1 MKKPYNNNQIQSYIL
16 FIYFLNFKK
25 MSITTKM
32 PNLEDTEQS
41 FLIGFVEEYYKSD
54 DFKKASLIIESLK
67 SENQPI
73 RLFCAKRLTDL
84 GNILGVARIEDE
96 LIPFITD
103 LILNFENDGEILS
116 EYSNQILNLL
126 IILKKNNR
134 LSFIGIRSLEILSGN
149 DDEIVRQ
156 TAINNLSKLIELL
169 DEQIIT
175 NEIFP
180 LMKRLIENDLK
191 TKMSC
196 CYLFPIVYPKLE
208 NSDIK
213 KELLQ
218 VYSEISKDESPSV
231 RRAAADNIK
240 FFCKVEEN
248 EVISLLFKLYND
260 FIKDSVDIVKIY
272 TIQSTPDL
280 LNKLSINNQEK
291 LILNFTK
298 SMAEEKAWRVKYSAI
313 ECIAKISENIN
324 IPSFEKK
331 YVSLLML
338 FLKDREAEVKCAV
351 LNYFEK
357 FINLIS
363 INTFKINFLPLFK
376 SISNDNNLHVRSSY
390 ANTLLKCIP
399 YFKQDEQL
407 INNITPIINK
417 LLKDEIVEVQYATIE
432 NIDKIILLSKED
444 ESIIEKYIMPI
455 IKESMNVEKK
465 WRFRC
470 IIAEN
475 ILKIISDLDSGVIN
489 KYFLDVIIK
498 LFYDHAYDIRL
509 IVWKIIEKLVNI
521 MDDNFIQDKIWETQK
536 LQMKNNNY
544 ILRISAMKSIDYL
557 KQYYK
562 KEFIMNEIIPYII
575 NNIKDDKIPNVKF
588 SACEVLES
596 LVVFIGKEEK
606 CKKFV
611 EDFLNGFFNDKDD
624 DVVFIS
630 KSAFNELQK

>member
-1 MKKPYNNNQIQSYIL
+1 
-16 FIYFLNFKK
+16 

-32 PNLEDTEQS
+32 PNIEDTEQS
-41 FLIGFVEEYYKSD
+41 FLIAFVEEYYKSD
-54 DFKKASLIIESLK
+54 DFQKASLIIESLK
-67 SENQPI
+67 SDNQPI
-73 RLFCAKRLTDL
+73 RSFCAKRLTDL
-84 GNILGVARIEDE
+84 GNILGVIRIEDE

-208 NSDIK
+208 NQDIK

-240 FFCKVEEN
+240 FFCKVEED
-248 EVISLLFKLYND
+248 EVINLLFKLYND
-260 FIKDSVDIVKIY
+260 FIKDTVDIVKIY
-272 TIQSTPDL
+272 TIQSTPYL
-280 LNKLSINNQEK
+280 LDKLSISNQEK

-313 ECIAKISENIN
+313 ECIEKISENIS
-324 IPSFEKK
+324 IASFEKK
-331 YVSLLML
+331 YASILML
-338 FLKDREAEVKCAV
+338 FLKDPEAEVKCAV
-351 LNYFEK
+351 LNHFEK
-357 FINLIS
+357 LINLIS
-363 INTFKINFLPLFK
+363 INTFKLNFLPLFK
-376 SISNDNNLHVRSSY
+376 TISNDNNIHVRSSY

-417 LLKDEIVEVQYATIE
+417 FLKDEIIEVQYATIE
-432 NIDKIILLSKED
+432 NLDKIILLSKQD

-455 IKESMNVEKK
+455 IKESMNQDKK
-465 WRFRC
+465 WRFRY
-470 IIAEN
+470 IIVEN
-475 ILKIISDLDSGVIN
+475 LLKIITELDKEIIN
-489 KYFLDVIIK
+489 KYFLEIIMK
-498 LFYDHAYDIRL
+498 LFSDHAYDIRL

-521 MDDNFIQDKIWETQK
+521 MDNDFIQNKIWEMQK
-536 LQMKNNNY
+536 AQMKSNNY
-544 ILRISAMKSIDYL
+544 ILRIASMKSVDYL

-562 KEFIMNEIIPYII
+562 KEFIGSDIIPYIV
-575 NNIKDDKIPNVKF
+575 NNIKEDKIPNVKF
-588 SACEVLES
+588 SACEVLAS

-630 KSAFNELQK
+630 KNAFNELQK

>member
-1 MKKPYNNNQIQSYIL
+1 
-16 FIYFLNFKK
+16 

-32 PNLEDTEQS
+32 PTIEDTEQA
-41 FLIGFVEEYYKSD
+41 FLIDFVEEYYKSD

-67 SENQPI
+67 SDNQPI

-84 GNILGVARIEDE
+84 GNILGIIRIEDE

-103 LILNFENDGEILS
+103 LILNFETDGEILA

-208 NSDIK
+208 NQDIK

-240 FFCKVEEN
+240 LFCKVQEN
-248 EVISLLFKLYND
+248 EVINLLFKLYND
-260 FIKDSVDIVKIY
+260 FIKDPVDIVKIY
-272 TIQSTPDL
+272 TIKSTPYL
-280 LNKLSINNQEK
+280 LKKLSINNQEK

-313 ECIAKISENIN
+313 ECISKISENIDIN
-324 IPSFEKK
+324 SFEKK
-331 YVSLLML
+331 YVSILML
-338 FLKDREAEVKCAV
+338 FLKDPEPEVKCAV
-351 LNYFEK
+351 LNYFDS
-357 FINLIS
+357 FINHIS
-363 INTFKINFLPLFK
+363 INTFKTNLLPLFK
-376 SISNDNNLHVRSSY
+376 NVSNDNNLHVRSSF

-399 YFKQDEQL
+399 YFRQDEQL
-407 INNITPIINK
+407 INNIIPMINK
-417 LLKDEIVEVQYATIE
+417 FLKDEIVEVQYATIE
-432 NIDKIILLSKED
+432 NIDKIILLSKND
-444 ESIIEKYIMPI
+444 DNIIEKYIMPI
-455 IKESMNVEKK
+455 IKEGMSEDKK
-465 WRFRC
+465 WRFRY
-470 IIAEN
+470 IIVEN
-475 ILKIISDLDSGVIN
+475 ILKIITELDKETIN
-489 KYFLDVIIK
+489 KYFIDVIIK
-498 LFYDHAYDIRL
+498 LFSDYAYEIRL
-509 IVWKIIEKLVNI
+509 TIWKVIEKLVNI
-521 MDDNFIQDKIWETQK
+521 MDKDFIEAKIWQTQK
-536 LQMKNNNY
+536 EQMKSNNY
-544 ILRISAMKSIDYL
+544 ILRISAMKSVDYL
-557 KQYYK
+557 KKYYRK
-562 KEFIMNEIIPYII
+562 DFIKNNIIPYII
-575 NNIKDDKIPNVKF
+575 NEIKDDKIPNVKF
-588 SACEVLES
+588 SACEVLAS
-596 LVVFIGKEEK
+596 LVKYIDNEEK
-606 CKKFV
+606 SKKFV
-611 EDFLNGFFNDKDD
+611 ENFLNGFFNDKDE
-624 DVVFIS
+624 DVVFFS
-630 KSAFNELQK
+630 KKAFNELQNKM

>member
-1 MKKPYNNNQIQSYIL
+1 
-16 FIYFLNFKK
+16 
-25 MSITTKM
+25 MSIQTKM
-32 PNLEDTEQS
+32 PNIEDTEQA

-54 DFKKASLIIESLK
+54 DFKKASLVIESLK
-67 SENQPI
+67 SDYQPI

-84 GNILGVARIEDE
+84 GNILGIVRIEDE

-103 LILNFENDGEILS
+103 LILNFENDGEILG

-126 IILKKNNR
+126 KILKKNNR

-208 NSDIK
+208 NQDIK

-248 EVISLLFKLYND
+248 EVIGLLFKLYNE
-260 FIKDSVDIVKIY
+260 FIKDPVDIVKIY

-280 LNKLSINNQEK
+280 LNKLSINLQEN

-298 SMAEEKAWRVKYSAI
+298 SMAEERAWRVKYSAI
-313 ECIAKISENIN
+313 ECIVKISENIN
-324 IPSFEKK
+324 IISFEKK
-331 YVSLLML
+331 YVSILML
-338 FLKDREAEVKCAV
+338 FLKDSEPEVKCAV
-351 LNYFEK
+351 LNYFDK
-357 FINLIS
+357 FINHIS
-363 INTFKINFLPLFK
+363 INTFKTNFLPLFK
-376 SISNDNNLHVRSSY
+376 NISNDNNIHVRSSY

-407 INNITPIINK
+407 INNIIPMMNK
-417 LLKDEIVEVQYATIE
+417 FLKDEIVEVQYATIE
-432 NIDKIILLSKED
+432 NLDKIILLSKND

-455 IKESMNVEKK
+455 IKEGMSEEKK
-465 WRFRC
+465 WRFRY
-470 IIAEN
+470 IIADN
-475 ILKIISDLDSGVIN
+475 ILKIISDIDKKIIET
-489 KYFLDVIIK
+489 YFLNVIFK
-498 LFYDHAYDIRL
+498 LFGDHAYDIRIL
-509 IVWKIIEKLVNI
+509 IWKIIEKLANI
-521 MDDNFIQDKIWETQK
+521 MDNNFMEIKIWELQK
-536 LQMKNNNY
+536 EQMKSSNY
-544 ILRISAMKSIDYL
+544 ILRISAMKSIEYL
-557 KQYYK
+557 KKYYN
-562 KEFIMNEIIPYII
+562 KEFIINTIIPHIVT
-575 NNIKDDKIPNVKF
+575 NLKGDKIPNVKF
-588 SACEVLES
+588 SACEVLAS
-596 LVVFIGKEEK
+596 LVIFLDKEEK
-606 CKKFV
+606 SKKFV
-611 EDFLNGFFNDKDD
+611 EDFLKGFLNDKDE
-624 DVVFIS
+624 DVVFFS
-630 KSAFNELQK
+630 KNAFNELQKIN

>member
-1 MKKPYNNNQIQSYIL
+1 
-16 FIYFLNFKK
+16 

-32 PNLEDTEQS
+32 PNIEDTEQS
-41 FLIGFVEEYYKSD
+41 FLIAFVEEYYKSD
-54 DFKKASLIIESLK
+54 DFQKASLIIESLK
-67 SENQPI
+67 SDNQPI
-73 RLFCAKRLTDL
+73 RSFCAKRLTDL
-84 GNILGVARIEDE
+84 GNILGVIRIEDE

>member
-1 MKKPYNNNQIQSYIL
+1 
-16 FIYFLNFKK
+16 

-32 PNLEDTEQS
+32 PNIEDTEQS
-41 FLIGFVEEYYKSD
+41 FLIAFVEEYYKSD
-54 DFKKASLIIESLK
+54 DFKKASLVIESLK
-67 SENQPI
+67 SDYQPI

-84 GNILGVARIEDE
+84 GNILGIVRIEDE

-103 LILNFENDGEILS
+103 LILNFENDGEILG

-126 IILKKNNR
+126 KILKKNNR

-208 NSDIK
+208 NQDIK

-248 EVISLLFKLYND
+248 EVIGLLFKLYNE
-260 FIKDSVDIVKIY
+260 FIKDPVDIVKIY

-280 LNKLSINNQEK
+280 LNKLSINLQEN

-298 SMAEEKAWRVKYSAI
+298 SMAEERAWRVKYSAI
-313 ECIAKISENIN
+313 ECIVKISENIN
-324 IPSFEKK
+324 IISFEKK
-331 YVSLLML
+331 YVSILML
-338 FLKDREAEVKCAV
+338 FLKDSEPEVKCAV
-351 LNYFEK
+351 LNYFDK
-357 FINLIS
+357 FINHIS
-363 INTFKINFLPLFK
+363 INTFKTNLLPLFK
-376 SISNDNNLHVRSSY
+376 NISNDNNIHVRSSY

-407 INNITPIINK
+407 INNIIPMMNK
-417 LLKDEIVEVQYATIE
+417 FLKDEIVEVQYATIE
-432 NIDKIILLSKED
+432 NLDKIILLSKND

-455 IKESMNVEKK
+455 IKEGMSEEKK
-465 WRFRC
+465 WRFRY
-470 IIAEN
+470 IIADN
-475 ILKIISDLDSGVIN
+475 ILKIISDIDKKIIET
-489 KYFLDVIIK
+489 YFLNVIFK
-498 LFYDHAYDIRL
+498 LFGDHAYDIRIL
-509 IVWKIIEKLVNI
+509 IWKIIEKLANI
-521 MDDNFIQDKIWETQK
+521 MDNNFMEIKIWELQK
-536 LQMKNNNY
+536 EQMKSSNY
-544 ILRISAMKSIDYL
+544 ILRISAMKSIEYL
-557 KQYYK
+557 KKYYN
-562 KEFIMNEIIPYII
+562 KEFIINTIIPHIVT
-575 NNIKDDKIPNVKF
+575 NLKGDKIPNVKF
-588 SACEVLES
+588 SACEVLAS
-596 LVVFIGKEEK
+596 LVIFLDKEEK
-606 CKKFV
+606 SKKFV
-611 EDFLNGFFNDKDD
+611 EDFLKGFLNDKDE
-624 DVVFIS
+624 DVVFFS
-630 KSAFNELQK
+630 KNAFNELQKIH

>member
-1 MKKPYNNNQIQSYIL
+1 
-16 FIYFLNFKK
+16 

-32 PNLEDTEQS
+32 PNIEDTEQS
-41 FLIGFVEEYYKSD
+41 FLIAFVEEYYKSD
-54 DFKKASLIIESLK
+54 DFKKASLVIESLK
-67 SENQPI
+67 SDYQPI

-84 GNILGVARIEDE
+84 GNILGIVRIEDE

-103 LILNFENDGEILS
+103 LILNFENDGEILG

-126 IILKKNNR
+126 KILKKNNR

-208 NSDIK
+208 NQDIK

-248 EVISLLFKLYND
+248 EVIGLLFKLYNE
-260 FIKDSVDIVKIY
+260 FIKDPVDIVKIY

-280 LNKLSINNQEK
+280 LNKLSINLQEN

-298 SMAEEKAWRVKYSAI
+298 SMAEERAWRVKYSAI
-313 ECIAKISENIN
+313 ECIVKISENIN
-324 IPSFEKK
+324 IISFEKK
-331 YVSLLML
+331 YVSILML
-338 FLKDREAEVKCAV
+338 FLKDSEPEVKCAV
-351 LNYFEK
+351 LNYFDK
-357 FINLIS
+357 FINHIS
-363 INTFKINFLPLFK
+363 INTFKTNFLPLFK
-376 SISNDNNLHVRSSY
+376 NISNDNNIHVRSSY

-399 YFKQDEQL
+399 YFRQDEQL
-407 INNITPIINK
+407 INNIIPMMNK
-417 LLKDEIVEVQYATIE
+417 FLKDEIVEVQYATIE
-432 NIDKIILLSKED
+432 NLDKIILLSKND

-455 IKESMNVEKK
+455 IKEGMSEEKK
-465 WRFRC
+465 WRFRY
-470 IIAEN
+470 IIADN
-475 ILKIISDLDSGVIN
+475 ILKIISDIDKKIIET
-489 KYFLDVIIK
+489 YFLNVIFK
-498 LFYDHAYDIRL
+498 LFGDHAYDIRIL
-509 IVWKIIEKLVNI
+509 IWKIIEKLANI
-521 MDDNFIQDKIWETQK
+521 MDNNFMEIKIWELQK
-536 LQMKNNNY
+536 EQMKSSNY
-544 ILRISAMKSIDYL
+544 ILRISAMKSIEYL
-557 KQYYK
+557 KKYYN
-562 KEFIMNEIIPYII
+562 KEFIINTIIPHIVT
-575 NNIKDDKIPNVKF
+575 NLKGDKIPNVKF
-588 SACEVLES
+588 SACEVLAS
-596 LVVFIGKEEK
+596 LVIFLDKEEK
-606 CKKFV
+606 SKKFV
-611 EDFLNGFFNDKDD
+611 EDFLKGFLNDKDE
-624 DVVFIS
+624 DVVFFS
-630 KSAFNELQK
+630 KNAFNELQKIN

>member
-1 MKKPYNNNQIQSYIL
+1 
-16 FIYFLNFKK
+16 

-32 PNLEDTEQS
+32 PNLEETEQS

-54 DFKKASLIIESLK
+54 DFKKASFIIESLK

>member
-1 MKKPYNNNQIQSYIL
+1 
-16 FIYFLNFKK
+16 

-562 KEFIMNEIIPYII
+562 KEFIVNEIIPYII

-630 KSAFNELQK
+630 KSAFDELQK

>member
-417 LLKDEIVEVQYATIE
+417 FLKDEIVEVQYATIE

-630 KSAFNELQK
+630 KSAFDELQK

>member
-1 MKKPYNNNQIQSYIL
+1 MSEDLQALMDDSEETQL
-16 FIYFLNFKK
+16 LDFI
-25 MSITTKM
+25 
-32 PNLEDTEQS
+32 
-41 FLIGFVEEYYKSD
+41 EEYN
-54 DFKKASLIIESLK
+54 K
-67 SENQPI
+67 SEDIKKVSMVSTNMKSKVQPI
-73 RLFCAKRLTDL
+73 RVFCSKQLTDIGKLL
-84 GNILGVARIEDE
+84 GISRIEDE
-96 LIPFITD
+96 IIPFITD

-417 LLKDEIVEVQYATIE
+417 FLKDEIVEVQYATIE

>member
-1 MKKPYNNNQIQSYIL
+1 
-16 FIYFLNFKK
+16 

-54 DFKKASLIIESLK
+54 DFKKASFIIESLK

-624 DVVFIS
+624 DVIFIS

>member
-1 MKKPYNNNQIQSYIL
+1 
-16 FIYFLNFKK
+16 

-32 PNLEDTEQS
+32 PTIEDTEQA
-41 FLIGFVEEYYKSD
+41 FLIDFVEEYYKSD

-67 SENQPI
+67 SDNQPT

-84 GNILGVARIEDE
+84 GNILGIIRIEDE

-103 LILNFENDGEILS
+103 LILNFETDGEILA

-208 NSDIK
+208 NQDIK

-240 FFCKVEEN
+240 LFCKVQEN
-248 EVISLLFKLYND
+248 EVINLLFKLYND
-260 FIKDSVDIVKIY
+260 FIKDPVDIVKIY
-272 TIQSTPDL
+272 TIKSTPYL
-280 LNKLSINNQEK
+280 LKKLSINNQEK

-313 ECIAKISENIN
+313 ECISKISENIDIN
-324 IPSFEKK
+324 SFEKK
-331 YVSLLML
+331 YVSILML
-338 FLKDREAEVKCAV
+338 FLKDPEPEVKCAV
-351 LNYFEK
+351 LNYFDS
-357 FINLIS
+357 FINHIS
-363 INTFKINFLPLFK
+363 INTFKTNLLPLFK
-376 SISNDNNLHVRSSY
+376 NVSNDNNLHVRSSF

-399 YFKQDEQL
+399 YFRQDEQL
-407 INNITPIINK
+407 INNIIPMINK
-417 LLKDEIVEVQYATIE
+417 FLKDEIVEVQYATIE
-432 NIDKIILLSKED
+432 NIDKIILLSKND
-444 ESIIEKYIMPI
+444 DNIIEKYIMPI
-455 IKESMNVEKK
+455 IKEGMSEDKK
-465 WRFRC
+465 WRFRY
-470 IIAEN
+470 IIVEN
-475 ILKIISDLDSGVIN
+475 ILKIITELDKETIN
-489 KYFLDVIIK
+489 KYFIDVIIK
-498 LFYDHAYDIRL
+498 LFSDYAYEIRL
-509 IVWKIIEKLVNI
+509 TIWKVIEKLVNI
-521 MDDNFIQDKIWETQK
+521 MDKDFIEAKIWQTQK
-536 LQMKNNNY
+536 DQMKSNNY
-544 ILRISAMKSIDYL
+544 ILRISAMKSVDYL
-557 KQYYK
+557 KKYYRK
-562 KEFIMNEIIPYII
+562 DFIKNNIIPYII
-575 NNIKDDKIPNVKF
+575 NEIKDDKIPNVKF
-588 SACEVLES
+588 SSCEVLAS
-596 LVVFIGKEEK
+596 LVKYIDNEENT
-606 CKKFV
+606 KKFV
-611 EDFLNGFFNDKDD
+611 ENFLNGFFNDKDE
-624 DVVFIS
+624 DVVFFS
-630 KSAFNELQK
+630 KKAFNELQNKM

>member
-1 MKKPYNNNQIQSYIL
+1 
-16 FIYFLNFKK
+16 
-25 MSITTKM
+25 MSIQTKM
-32 PNLEDTEQS
+32 PNIENTEQA

-54 DFKKASLIIESLK
+54 NFKKASLIIDSLK
-67 SENQPI
+67 SDNQPI

-84 GNILGVARIEDE
+84 GNILGIMRIEDE

-103 LILNFENDGEILS
+103 LILNFENDGEVLT

-126 IILKKNNR
+126 KILKMNNR

-156 TAINNLSKLIELL
+156 NAINNLSKLIELL

-208 NSDIK
+208 NQDIK

-248 EVISLLFKLYND
+248 EVINLLFKLYSE
-260 FIKDSVDIVKIY
+260 FIQDPVDIVKIY
-272 TIQSTPDL
+272 TIQSTPYL
-280 LNKLSINNQEK
+280 LGKLSYNNQEN

-313 ECIAKISENIN
+313 ECIAKISENIS
-324 IPSFEKK
+324 IISFEKK
-331 YVSLLML
+331 YVSILML
-338 FLKDREAEVKCAV
+338 FLKDSEAEVKCAV
-351 LNYFEK
+351 LNYFDK

-363 INTFKINFLPLFK
+363 IDTFKLNFLPMFK
-376 SISNDNNLHVRSSY
+376 NISNDNNIHVRSSF

-399 YFKQDEQL
+399 YFRQDEQL
-407 INNITPIINK
+407 INSILPIMNK
-417 LLKDEIVEVQYATIE
+417 FLKDEIVEVQYATIE
-432 NIDKIILLSKED
+432 NIDKIILLSKND
-444 ESIIEKYIMPI
+444 DNILEKYIMPI
-455 IKESMNVEKK
+455 IKEGMSEDKK
-465 WRFRC
+465 WRFRY

-475 ILKIISDLDSGVIN
+475 LLKIITELDKEKIN
-489 KYFLDVIIK
+489 KYFLDIIIK
-498 LFYDHAYDIRL
+498 LFSDHAYEIRL
-509 IVWKIIEKLVNI
+509 TIWKIIEKLVNI
-521 MDDNFIQDKIWETQK
+521 MDNDFMEGKIWEMQK
-536 LQMKNNNY
+536 EQMKSSNY
-544 ILRISAMKSIDYL
+544 LLRISSMKSIDYL
-557 KQYYK
+557 KNYYN
-562 KEFIMNEIIPYII
+562 KELIQNTIIPYII

-588 SACEVLES
+588 SACEVLSS
-596 LVVFIGKEEK
+596 LVIFINKEEK
-606 CKKFV
+606 SKKFV
-611 EDFLNGFFNDKDD
+611 ESFLNGFFNDKDE
-624 DVVFIS
+624 DVVFFS

>member
-1 MKKPYNNNQIQSYIL
+1 
-16 FIYFLNFKK
+16 

-32 PNLEDTEQS
+32 PNIEDTEQS
-41 FLIGFVEEYYKSD
+41 FLIAFVEEYYKSD
-54 DFKKASLIIESLK
+54 DFKKASLVIESLK
-67 SENQPI
+67 SDYQPI

-84 GNILGVARIEDE
+84 GNILGIVRIEDE

-103 LILNFENDGEILS
+103 LILNFENDGEILG

-126 IILKKNNR
+126 KILKKNNR

-208 NSDIK
+208 NQDIK

-248 EVISLLFKLYND
+248 EVIGLLFKLYNE
-260 FIKDSVDIVKIY
+260 FIKDPVDIVKIY

-280 LNKLSINNQEK
+280 LNKLSINLQEN

-298 SMAEEKAWRVKYSAI
+298 SMAEERAWRVKYSAI
-313 ECIAKISENIN
+313 ECIVKISENIN
-324 IPSFEKK
+324 IISFEKK
-331 YVSLLML
+331 YVSILML
-338 FLKDREAEVKCAV
+338 FLKDSEPEVKCAV
-351 LNYFEK
+351 LNYFDK
-357 FINLIS
+357 FINHIS
-363 INTFKINFLPLFK
+363 INTFKTNFLPLFK
-376 SISNDNNLHVRSSY
+376 NISNDNNIHVRSSY

-407 INNITPIINK
+407 INNIIPMMNK
-417 LLKDEIVEVQYATIE
+417 FLKDEIVEVQYATIE
-432 NIDKIILLSKED
+432 NLDKIILLSKND

-455 IKESMNVEKK
+455 IKEGMSEEKK
-465 WRFRC
+465 WRFRY
-470 IIAEN
+470 IIADN
-475 ILKIISDLDSGVIN
+475 ILKIISDIDKKIIET
-489 KYFLDVIIK
+489 YFLNVIFK
-498 LFYDHAYDIRL
+498 LFGDHAYDIRIL
-509 IVWKIIEKLVNI
+509 IWKIIEKLANI
-521 MDDNFIQDKIWETQK
+521 MDNNFMEIKIWQLQK
-536 LQMKNNNY
+536 EQMKSSNY
-544 ILRISAMKSIDYL
+544 ILRISAMKSIEYL
-557 KQYYK
+557 KKYYN
-562 KEFIMNEIIPYII
+562 KEFIINTIIPHIVT
-575 NNIKDDKIPNVKF
+575 NLKGDKIPNVKF
-588 SACEVLES
+588 SACEVLAS
-596 LVVFIGKEEK
+596 LVIFLDKEEK
-606 CKKFV
+606 SKKFV
-611 EDFLNGFFNDKDD
+611 EDFLKGFLNDKDE
-624 DVVFIS
+624 DVVFFS
-630 KSAFNELQK
+630 KNAFNELQKIN

>member
-1 MKKPYNNNQIQSYIL
+1 
-16 FIYFLNFKK
+16 

-417 LLKDEIVEVQYATIE
+417 FLKDEIVEVQYATIE

-588 SACEVLES
+588 SACEALES

>member
-1 MKKPYNNNQIQSYIL
+1 
-16 FIYFLNFKK
+16 

-32 PNLEDTEQS
+32 PTIEDTEQA
-41 FLIGFVEEYYKSD
+41 FLIDFVEEYYKSD

-67 SENQPI
+67 SDNQPT

-84 GNILGVARIEDE
+84 GNILGIIRIEDE

-103 LILNFENDGEILS
+103 LILNFETDGEILA

-208 NSDIK
+208 NQDIK

-240 FFCKVEEN
+240 LFCKVQEN
-248 EVISLLFKLYND
+248 EVINLLFKLYND
-260 FIKDSVDIVKIY
+260 FIKDPVDIVKIY
-272 TIQSTPDL
+272 TIKSTPYL
-280 LNKLSINNQEK
+280 LKKLSINNQEK

-313 ECIAKISENIN
+313 ECISKISENIDIN
-324 IPSFEKK
+324 SFEKK
-331 YVSLLML
+331 YVSILML
-338 FLKDREAEVKCAV
+338 FLKDPEPEVKCAV
-351 LNYFEK
+351 LNYFDS
-357 FINLIS
+357 FINHIS
-363 INTFKINFLPLFK
+363 INTFKTNLLPLFK
-376 SISNDNNLHVRSSY
+376 NVSNDNNLHVRSSF

-399 YFKQDEQL
+399 YFRQDEQL
-407 INNITPIINK
+407 INNIIPMINK
-417 LLKDEIVEVQYATIE
+417 FLKDEIVEVQYATIE
-432 NIDKIILLSKED
+432 NIDKIILLSKND
-444 ESIIEKYIMPI
+444 DNIIEKYIMPI
-455 IKESMNVEKK
+455 IKEGMSEDKK
-465 WRFRC
+465 WRFRY
-470 IIAEN
+470 IIVEN
-475 ILKIISDLDSGVIN
+475 ILKIITELDKETIN
-489 KYFLDVIIK
+489 KYFIDVIIK
-498 LFYDHAYDIRL
+498 LFSDYAYEIRL
-509 IVWKIIEKLVNI
+509 TIWKVIEKLVNI
-521 MDDNFIQDKIWETQK
+521 MDKDFIEAKIWQTQK
-536 LQMKNNNY
+536 DQMKSNNY
-544 ILRISAMKSIDYL
+544 ILRISAMKSVDYL
-557 KQYYK
+557 KKYYRK
-562 KEFIMNEIIPYII
+562 DFIKNNIIPYII
-575 NNIKDDKIPNVKF
+575 NEIKDDKIPNVKF
-588 SACEVLES
+588 SSCEVLAS
-596 LVVFIGKEEK
+596 LVKYIDNEEK
-606 CKKFV
+606 TKKFV
-611 EDFLNGFFNDKDD
+611 ENFLNGFFNDKDE
-624 DVVFIS
+624 DVVFFS
-630 KSAFNELQK
+630 KKAFNELQNKM

>member
-1 MKKPYNNNQIQSYIL
+1 
-16 FIYFLNFKK
+16 

-32 PNLEDTEQS
+32 PTIEDTEQA
-41 FLIGFVEEYYKSD
+41 FLIDFVEEYYKSD

-67 SENQPI
+67 SDNQPI

-84 GNILGVARIEDE
+84 GNILGIIRIEDE

-103 LILNFENDGEILS
+103 LILNFETDGEILA

-208 NSDIK
+208 NQDIK

-240 FFCKVEEN
+240 LFCKVQEN
-248 EVISLLFKLYND
+248 EVINLLFKLYND
-260 FIKDSVDIVKIY
+260 FIKDPVDIVKIY
-272 TIQSTPDL
+272 TIKSTPYL
-280 LNKLSINNQEK
+280 LKKLSINNQEK

-313 ECIAKISENIN
+313 ECISKISENIDIN
-324 IPSFEKK
+324 SFEKK
-331 YVSLLML
+331 YVSILML
-338 FLKDREAEVKCAV
+338 FLKDPEPEVKCAV
-351 LNYFEK
+351 LNYFDS
-357 FINLIS
+357 FINRIS
-363 INTFKINFLPLFK
+363 INTFKTNLLPLFK
-376 SISNDNNLHVRSSY
+376 NVSNDNNLHVRSSF

-399 YFKQDEQL
+399 YFRQDEQL
-407 INNITPIINK
+407 INNIIPMINK
-417 LLKDEIVEVQYATIE
+417 FLKDEIVEVQYATIE
-432 NIDKIILLSKED
+432 NIDKIILLSKND
-444 ESIIEKYIMPI
+444 DNIIEKYIMPI
-455 IKESMNVEKK
+455 IKEGMSEDKK
-465 WRFRC
+465 WRFRY
-470 IIAEN
+470 IIVEN
-475 ILKIISDLDSGVIN
+475 ILKIITELDKETIN
-489 KYFLDVIIK
+489 KYFIDVIIK
-498 LFYDHAYDIRL
+498 LFSDYAYEIRL
-509 IVWKIIEKLVNI
+509 TIWKVIEKLVNI
-521 MDDNFIQDKIWETQK
+521 MDKDFIEAKIWQTQK
-536 LQMKNNNY
+536 EQMKSNNY
-544 ILRISAMKSIDYL
+544 ILRISAMKSVDYL
-557 KQYYK
+557 KKYYRK
-562 KEFIMNEIIPYII
+562 DFIKNNIIPYII
-575 NNIKDDKIPNVKF
+575 NEIKDDKIPNVKF
-588 SACEVLES
+588 SACEVLAS
-596 LVVFIGKEEK
+596 LVKYIDNEEK
-606 CKKFV
+606 SKKFV
-611 EDFLNGFFNDKDD
+611 ENFLNGFFNDKDE
-624 DVVFIS
+624 DVVFFS
-630 KSAFNELQK
+630 KKAFNELQNKM

>member
-1 MKKPYNNNQIQSYIL
+1 
-16 FIYFLNFKK
+16 

-32 PNLEDTEQS
+32 PNIEDTEQS
-41 FLIGFVEEYYKSD
+41 FLIAFVEEYYKSD
-54 DFKKASLIIESLK
+54 DFKKASLVIESLK
-67 SENQPI
+67 SDYQPI

-84 GNILGVARIEDE
+84 GNILGIVRIEDE

-103 LILNFENDGEILS
+103 LILNFENDGEILG

-126 IILKKNNR
+126 KILKKNNR

-208 NSDIK
+208 NQDIK

-248 EVISLLFKLYND
+248 EVIGLLFKLYNE
-260 FIKDSVDIVKIY
+260 FIKDPVDIVKIY

-280 LNKLSINNQEK
+280 LNKLSINLQEN

-298 SMAEEKAWRVKYSAI
+298 SMAEERAWRVKYSAI
-313 ECIAKISENIN
+313 ECIVKISENIN
-324 IPSFEKK
+324 IISFEKK
-331 YVSLLML
+331 YVSILML
-338 FLKDREAEVKCAV
+338 FLKDSEPEVKCAV
-351 LNYFEK
+351 LNYFDK
-357 FINLIS
+357 FINHIS
-363 INTFKINFLPLFK
+363 INTFKTNFLPLFK
-376 SISNDNNLHVRSSY
+376 NISNDNNIHVRSSY

-407 INNITPIINK
+407 INNIIPMMNK
-417 LLKDEIVEVQYATIE
+417 FLKDEIVEVQYATIE
-432 NIDKIILLSKED
+432 NLDKIILLSKND

-455 IKESMNVEKK
+455 IKEGMSEEKK
-465 WRFRC
+465 WRFRY
-470 IIAEN
+470 IIADN
-475 ILKIISDLDSGVIN
+475 ILKIISDIDKKIIET
-489 KYFLDVIIK
+489 YFLNVIFK
-498 LFYDHAYDIRL
+498 LFGDHAYDIRIL
-509 IVWKIIEKLVNI
+509 IWKIIEKLANI
-521 MDDNFIQDKIWETQK
+521 MDSNFMEIKIWELQK
-536 LQMKNNNY
+536 EQMKSSNY
-544 ILRISAMKSIDYL
+544 ILRISAMKSIEYL
-557 KQYYK
+557 KKYYN
-562 KEFIMNEIIPYII
+562 KEFIINTIIPHIVT
-575 NNIKDDKIPNVKF
+575 NLKGDKIPNVKF
-588 SACEVLES
+588 SACEVLAS
-596 LVVFIGKEEK
+596 LVIFLDKEEK
-606 CKKFV
+606 SKKFV
-611 EDFLNGFFNDKDD
+611 EDFLKGFLNDKDE
-624 DVVFIS
+624 DVVFFS
-630 KSAFNELQK
+630 KNAFNELQKIN